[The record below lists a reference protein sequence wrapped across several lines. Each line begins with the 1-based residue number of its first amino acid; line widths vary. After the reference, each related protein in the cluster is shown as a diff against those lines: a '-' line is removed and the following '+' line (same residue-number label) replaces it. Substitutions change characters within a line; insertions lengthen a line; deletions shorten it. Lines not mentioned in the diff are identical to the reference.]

1 MAGFGMSAGLR
12 AGTVAYIAGFP
23 TGDPDLGIEAVGRL
37 FQADVQRIFKIG
49 AAIDLRTAAATATA
63 AANYFSDDIAEGIGE
78 ARAAHYAASTCIG
91 VDTGWTEPIV
101 RSALLLVSQPL
112 VGILGLF
119 GTFFYFLVILFASG
133 ESLTCP

>member
-63 AANYFSDDIAEGIGE
+63 AAKYFSEAIAEGIGE
-78 ARAAHYAASTCIG
+78 ARAAHSAASHRIG
-91 VDTGWTEPIV
+91 VDRKSV
-101 RSALLLVSQPL
+101 V
-112 VGILGLF
+112 
-119 GTFFYFLVILFASG
+119 
-133 ESLTCP
+133 